1 VTKEVFH
8 LQGLSCA
15 ACVARVEKAV
25 AKLAGVEA
33 AQVSLLKN
41 SLSVTFDQAL
51 LSPEAVIQ
59 AVEAAGY
66 GARPVRAE
74 DREGKGASSPPVL
87 ALKRRLAV
95 SLAFTLPLFYLAMGH
110 MLGLP
115 LPAFFLGLENSLN
128 LALTQFL
135 LLLPVLVAGGQYFRA
150 GFGALVRGAPTMDS
164 LIALGSGA
172 AAVYGLAG
180 LYALGYGLGRGD
192 EPLVHY
198 WVMNLYFESGAM
210 ILTLITLGRFFEARA
225 KGRASE
231 ALTRLMDL
239 SPKTAAVERAGQVVV
254 VPQAEVAAGEVVI
267 VKTGESVPVDGVIL
281 EGQAAVDESAL
292 TGESLPVDKAAGDQV
307 AAAAIC
313 RAGFFRMK
321 AVRVGGETSLAQII
335 RLVDEATSSKAPIA
349 RLADKISG
357 LFVPGVLAVALL
369 TGLVWFVQGEG
380 LGFALSAA
388 ISVLVISCPCAL
400 GLATPTAIMVG
411 AGQGATHGLLFKSAE
426 ALENAHSLTTVVL
439 DKTGT
444 LTEGRPEVQS
454 LRPLGGLDEKA
465 LLTLAA
471 ALEDKS
477 EHPLG
482 AAIVRRAGREG
493 LSWPA
498 SSDFRQLPGRGLAA
512 ALDGRLHYAG
522 NFKLMAELGLDSAEA
537 RRLGEEAA
545 VTGATPLFVADEEKI
560 LGLLALADPV
570 KVESSRAVAGLLSLG
585 LEVIMLTGDNARTAE
600 AVRRRVGLEKV
611 IAEVLPQDKER
622 EIRALKEQGRKVAMV
637 GDGVNDA
644 PALARADVG
653 MAIGAGTDVA
663 LDSAD
668 IVLVRSDLTAV
679 VTAIKLSRAVMRTIR
694 QNLFWAFF
702 YNLVSIPVAAGL
714 FYRAWG
720 LTLSPM
726 LAAAAMSL
734 SSVCVVTNALRLRS
748 FRPESEK
755 SKGEPMPKKQIFI
768 EGMNCAHCSGRVEKA
783 LLALPGVEGA
793 EVDLAAKCAVVSCAT
808 DLADEVLKSAVTGAG
823 YEVVEIKY

>member
-1 VTKEVFH
+1 
-8 LQGLSCA
+8 
-15 ACVARVEKAV
+15 
-25 AKLAGVEA
+25 
-33 AQVSLLKN
+33 
-41 SLSVTFDQAL
+41 
-51 LSPEAVIQ
+51 
-59 AVEAAGY
+59 
-66 GARPVRAE
+66 
-74 DREGKGASSPPVL
+74 
-87 ALKRRLAV
+87 
-95 SLAFTLPLFYLAMGH
+95 
-110 MLGLP
+110 
-115 LPAFFLGLENSLN
+115 
-128 LALTQFL
+128 
-135 LLLPVLVAGGQYFRA
+135 
-150 GFGALVRGAPTMDS
+150 
-164 LIALGSGA
+164 
-172 AAVYGLAG
+172 
-180 LYALGYGLGRGD
+180 
-192 EPLVHY
+192 
-198 WVMNLYFESGAM
+198 
-210 ILTLITLGRFFEARA
+210 
-225 KGRASE
+225 
-231 ALTRLMDL
+231 
-239 SPKTAAVERAGQVVV
+239 VV
-254 VPQAEVAAGEVVI
+254 GEVVI

-281 EGQAAVDESAL
+281 EGRAAVDESAL
-292 TGESLPVDKAAGDQV
+292 TGESLPVDKAPGDQV

-313 RAGFFRMK
+313 RAGFFKMK

-388 ISVLVISCPCAL
+388 VSVLVISCPCAL

-411 AGQGATHGLLFKSAE
+411 AGQGARHGLLFKSAE
-426 ALENAHSLTTVVL
+426 ALENAHNLTTVVL

-454 LRPLGGLDEKA
+454 LRPLGGLDEKS

-493 LSWPA
+493 LSWPESA
-498 SSDFRQLPGRGLAA
+498 DFRQLPGRGLAA
-512 ALDGRLHYAG
+512 IVNGRLHYAG
-522 NFKLMAELGLDSAEA
+522 NFQLMVELGLDSAEA
-537 RRLGEEAA
+537 RRLGQEAA
-545 VTGATPLFVADEEKI
+545 GAGATPLFVADEEKI
-560 LGLLALADPV
+560 LGLLALADPI
-570 KVESSRAVAGLLSLG
+570 KAESPRAVAGLLTLG
-585 LEVIMLTGDNARTAE
+585 LEVIMLTGDNALTAE
-600 AVRRRVGLEKV
+600 AVRRRVGLEKA

-622 EIRALKEQGRKVAMV
+622 EIRTLKEQGRKVAMV

-653 MAIGAGTDVA
+653 LAIGAGTDVA

-668 IVLVRSDLTAV
+668 IVLVGSDLTAV

-720 LTLSPM
+720 LSLSPM

-748 FRPESEK
+748 FKPEPGPDQVPASRPDRENL
-755 SKGEPMPKKQIFI
+755 KGEPMPKKQMLI
-768 EGMNCAHCSGRVEKA
+768 EGMSCAHCSGRVEKA
-783 LLALPGVEGA
+783 LLALSGVE
-793 EVDLAAKCAVVSCAT
+793 EVQVDLAAKCAVVNCAAGL
-808 DLADEVLKSAVTGAG
+808 DDEALKSAVTGAG
-823 YEVVEIKY
+823 YEVVEIKNAP